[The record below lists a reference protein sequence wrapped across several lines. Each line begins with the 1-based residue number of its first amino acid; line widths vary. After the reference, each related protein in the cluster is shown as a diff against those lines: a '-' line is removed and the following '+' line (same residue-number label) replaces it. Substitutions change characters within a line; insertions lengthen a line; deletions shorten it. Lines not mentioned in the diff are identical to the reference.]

1 MQPTEVLTVAGAP
14 NKKWN
19 ASWFV
24 VMNFLFSIGGFFGN
38 MPLQSCIGCGIRYRY
53 GLIPDY
59 LNE

>member
-24 VMNFLFSIGGFFGN
+24 VMNFLFFVGVFLAICLCCPVLVVVFANDMDDF
-38 MPLQSCIGCGIRYRY
+38 
-53 GLIPDY
+53 
-59 LNE
+59 